1 MGKMPATDSTLAPH
15 PSHTRVAVGPLGEP
29 MTRDSLPAPATKR
42 WVARRK
48 AEVVAAVHG
57 GLYSVDEICQRYNIT
72 LEEFAGWQRAVE
84 RSGMKGLQV
93 TRAKARRGRVHRDAA
108 VVAGVVI
115 AGDNDRGEPDQARTT
130 AEQAIP
136 DSAERRAAPR
146 LALLLRVA
154 KLVVDGRE
162 QFCIIRDATTNGIRV
177 KLFAPLPDCRTLEV
191 ELADG
196 ERYAARCV
204 WAAGD
209 NAGLEFLQPVALESL
224 LDHARH
230 AGRRRHLRL
239 RLALSGHLHL
249 GDTTAEVHFH
259 DISQFGAAFKTDK
272 WLLIDELV
280 RIETNVFPSI
290 YAKVRWRNHPHY
302 GVCFEQT
309 FQLDDLATR
318 CDIAQV
324 RG

>member
-1 MGKMPATDSTLAPH
+1 MATHS
-15 PSHTRVAVGPLGEP
+15 SHSKVAVGPLGEA
-29 MTRDSLPAPATKR
+29 MTRDSLPAPTTTR

-57 GLYSVDEICQRYNIT
+57 GLYSVDEICRRYNIT

-93 TRAKARRGRVHRDAA
+93 TRAQARRGRVHRELA
-108 VVAGVVI
+108 VGAGVIVS
-115 AGDNDRGEPDQARTT
+115 GDNDAIEPDAAPRDQAGDD
-130 AEQAIP
+130 AGVP
-136 DSAERRAAPR
+136 DMAVIDGDRRNSPR

-154 KLVVDGRE
+154 KLIVDGRE
-162 QFCIIRDATTNGIRV
+162 QFCIIRDATTKGIKV
-177 KLFAPLPDCRTLEV
+177 KLFAPLSDFRTLAV

-196 ERYAARCV
+196 ERYPARCV
-204 WAAGD
+204 WMAD
-209 NAGLEFLQPVALESL
+209 NNAGLEFLEPVALESL
-224 LDHARH
+224 IDHARH

-239 RLALSGHLHL
+239 RLALTGHLHL
-249 GDTTAEVHFH
+249 GETTAEVRFH
-259 DISQFGAAFKTDK
+259 DISQHGAAFKTDK

-324 RG
+324 RA

>member
-1 MGKMPATDSTLAPH
+1 
-15 PSHTRVAVGPLGEP
+15 
-29 MTRDSLPAPATKR
+29 MTRDSLPAPTTTR

-48 AEVVAAVHG
+48 AEIVAAVHG
-57 GLYSVDEICQRYNIT
+57 GLFTVDEICLRYNIT

-84 RSGMKGLQV
+84 RSGMKGLHV
-93 TRAKARRGRVHRDAA
+93 TRAPSKRGRATND
-108 VVAGVVI
+108 AGV
-115 AGDNDRGEPDQARTT
+115 GDRVVGADGVFLPEGVVGSGATAPDQTVPHADGHGAPDIAT
-130 AEQAIP
+130 AA
-136 DSAERRAAPR
+136 SERRNAPR

-162 QFCIIRDATTNGIRV
+162 QFCIIRDASTTGLKVR
-177 KLFAPLPDCRTLEV
+177 LFAPLPECVELDV
-191 ELADG
+191 ELANG
-196 ERYAARCV
+196 ERYRARCV

-209 NAGLEFLQPVALESL
+209 NAGLEFVEPIALERL
-224 LDHARH
+224 IEHARD

-239 RLALSGHLHL
+239 RLPLTGYLHL
-249 GDTTAEVHFH
+249 GETTAEVSFH
-259 DISQFGAAFKTDK
+259 DISQHGAAFKTEK

-280 RIETNVFPSI
+280 RIETKVFPSI

-318 CDIAQV
+318 CDIAQL
-324 RG
+324 RI